1 MNRILIFQDLVFKDI
16 INILIM
22 NTKNTKFLNKKK
34 FRNTSKDKENSKFD
48 NIQNLYI
55 KAKKIYEEK
64 VIFIYSGISI
74 LS

>member
-1 MNRILIFQDLVFKDI
+1 
-16 INILIM
+16 M